1 MITVTITP
9 EIYRDLADKIVN
21 NLSLSGVCDEV
32 FYWEMAGFSIE
43 APIKCIIYRKHESE
57 ERNPIIDVGFL
68 WAELRTIT
76 EAGEALNDFKI
87 DTLRE
92 YIIG

>member
-1 MITVTITP
+1 MSAITITP

-21 NLSLSGVCDEV
+21 NLSLNGVCDET
-32 FYWEMAGFSIE
+32 FYWETTGFLIE
-43 APIKCIIYRKHESE
+43 APIRCVVYRKHESE
-57 ERNPIIDVGFL
+57 ERNPIIDVGFY

-92 YIIG
+92 YVIG